1 MATTPQEQPKVYSV
15 REFTNDTKAILEA
28 AFDAV
33 WIEGEI
39 SNLRTPASGHSYFV
53 LKDSASQVRCVF
65 FKGYR
70 SGLKYKP
77 EDGDHVIL
85 FGRVTVYS
93 ARGEYQ
99 VIVESVEPHG
109 LGALQKAFEQ
119 LKKKLAD
126 EGLFDD
132 SRKKT
137 IPEFPWKVGVVTSST
152 GAAIRDIVNVIQRRN
167 PKVSILLYPV
177 KVQGEG
183 SAEEIAQGIRAM
195 NKIPGIDV
203 LIVGRGGGSLE
214 DLWAFNEEVVARAIA
229 GSKLPIVSAVG
240 HEVDFTIAD
249 FCADLRAPTPSA
261 GAELVVPDLR
271 EIESRLRTLTRQAI
285 LNTTDKINASKEHLR
300 HLTRRRVFQNPQEI
314 FAFKAQRMDD
324 FNRRLLSSLD
334 HWALLQRGR
343 LEGWNHRLVQS
354 SPQKTVAVQRE
365 RFVSFS
371 NRLKSASPSRMIPQQ
386 RERAQALSKRLKRLI
401 KSSFQNVSERR
412 LTISSRLAI
421 QADRHLQI
429 QKKRFEGV
437 VRQLNALSPL
447 AVLDRGYSICL
458 HEGKAVLESSK
469 ISPGDSVQIR
479 LSKGQLDCVV
489 KET

>member
-1 MATTPQEQPKVYSV
+1 MPIPPGPKVYSV
-15 REFTNDTKAILEA
+15 REFTDDTKAILEA
-28 AFDAV
+28 AFDSV

-39 SNLRTPASGHSYFV
+39 SNLRTPASGHSYFI
-53 LKDSASQVRCVF
+53 LKDSAAQVRCVF

-77 EDGDHVIL
+77 EDGDHVLL

-119 LKKKLAD
+119 LKKKLSD

-132 SRKKT
+132 VRKKT
-137 IPEFPWKVGVVTSST
+137 LPEFPWKVGVVTSST

-177 KVQGEG
+177 KVQGDG
-183 SAEEIAQGIRAM
+183 AAEEIAQGIRTL
-195 NKIPGIDV
+195 NKIPDIDV

-229 GSKLPIVSAVG
+229 ESQLPIVSAVG

-249 FCADLRAPTPSA
+249 FCADLRAATPSA

-271 EIESRLRTLTRQAI
+271 EIESRLRSLTRQAI
-285 LNTTDKINASKEHLR
+285 LNTMDKIRVNKEHLR
-300 HLTRRRVFQNPQEI
+300 HLTRRRVLQNPQEI
-314 FAFKAQRMDD
+314 FAFRAQRVDD
-324 FNRRLLSSLD
+324 LNRRLFNSLD
-334 HWALLQRGR
+334 HWSLLQRGK
-343 LEGWNHRLVQS
+343 LEGWRHRLLQS
-354 SPQKTVAVQRE
+354 SPQKTLAVQNE
-365 RFVSFS
+365 RFASLS
-371 NRLKSASPSRMIPQQ
+371 NRLKSASPARLIPQQ
-386 RERAQALSKRLKRLI
+386 RELAQALAKRLERLI
-401 KSSFQNVSERR
+401 KSSFKLVSERR
-412 LTISSRLAI
+412 KTVSTRLAT
-421 QADRHLQI
+421 QASRHLQV
-429 QKKRFEGV
+429 QRKRFEGAV
-437 VRQLNALSPL
+437 KQLNALSPL

-458 HEGKAVLESSK
+458 HDGKAVLTSAK
-469 ISPGDSVQIR
+469 VAPGDSVTVR

-489 KET
+489 KETQN

>member
-1 MATTPQEQPKVYSV
+1 MLPSEAKIYSV
-15 REFTNDTKAILEA
+15 EEFTNDAKAILEA
-28 AFDAV
+28 AFDSV

-53 LKDSASQVRCVF
+53 LKDDKSQVRCVF

-70 SGLKYKP
+70 SGVKYKP
-77 EDGDHVIL
+77 EDGDHVVI

-99 VIVESVEPHG
+99 VIVESIEPHG

-119 LKKKLAD
+119 LKKKLAE

-132 SRKKT
+132 SRKKS

-152 GAAIRDIVNVIQRRN
+152 GAAIRDIVNVMQRRN

-183 SAEEIAQGIRAM
+183 SAVEIAQGIRTL
-195 NKIPGIDV
+195 NKIPDLDV

-229 GSKLPIVSAVG
+229 DSRLPVVSAVG

-261 GAELVVPDLR
+261 AAELVAPDLA
-271 EIESRLRTLTRQAI
+271 EIESRLQSLTRQLVMNA
-285 LNTTDKINASKEHLR
+285 TDHIESSKEHLR
-300 HLTRRRVFQNPQEI
+300 HLIRRRVFKNPQEI
-314 FAFKAQRMDD
+314 TLFKSQKLDD
-324 FNRRLLSSLD
+324 VSRRLFSSLD
-334 HWALLQRGR
+334 HWAELQRGK
-343 LEGWNHRLVQS
+343 LEGWSHRLFLS
-354 SPQKTVAVQRE
+354 SPRKTLTAQTE
-365 RFVSFS
+365 RFDSFRS
-371 NRLKSASPSRMIPQQ
+371 RLQIASPAKLIAAQK
-386 RERAQALSKRLKRLI
+386 ERSQDLSKRLERLI

-412 LTISSRLAI
+412 LTVSNRLAV
-421 QADRHLQI
+421 QASRQLDA

-437 VRQLNALSPL
+437 VKQLNSLSPL

-458 HEGKAVLESSK
+458 HEGKAVLESEK
-469 ISPGDSVQIR
+469 VSPGDPVTVR

-489 KET
+489 KETKN